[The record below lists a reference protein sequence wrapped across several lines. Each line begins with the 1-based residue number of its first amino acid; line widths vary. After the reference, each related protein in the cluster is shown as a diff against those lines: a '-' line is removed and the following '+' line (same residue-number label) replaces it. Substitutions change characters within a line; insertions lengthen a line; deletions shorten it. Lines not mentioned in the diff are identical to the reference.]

1 MANMV
6 IANRINEK
14 LEELAADSNSIIV
27 LKGIPLSIVD
37 SSTGKVNLSDVVSN
51 KLGYFMSIFGKRKF
65 LTYEEFILLADF
77 VVSQYKEI
85 YIPNNN

>member
-6 IANRINEK
+6 IANRIKEK
-14 LEELAADSNSIIV
+14 IEELAADSNSIIV

-37 SSTGKVNLSDVVSN
+37 PSIGKVNLSDVVSN

-77 VVSQYKEI
+77 VVSQYKEV
-85 YIPNNN
+85 YILN